1 MKTTPPRGGEAF
13 SLVEVTVAIGIFAF
27 VIVGI
32 IGLFPTALKMQ
43 ARSSVETRSSMIAQQ
58 IFDQID
64 MSIARWT
71 NPAGNVFSN
80 MTLRDGP
87 GLVGDNSR
95 PVNLLNANR
104 PVVVG
109 FAAKTSMPFYMFTQN
124 GQTAWSNGINGLA
137 EPPFG
142 SKPNTAAISNDII
155 TLARVSAI
163 SNIGGNP
170 KLYQVVV
177 EVRSPAISALTNTTP
192 SVFGSLRTAP

>member
-1 MKTTPPRGGEAF
+1 M
-13 SLVEVTVAIGIFAF
+13 AIGIFAF

-124 GQTAWSNGINGLA
+124 GSNAWFNGISNMA

-155 TLARVSAI
+155 TLAKVSAI